1 MKTKVLAI
9 IIAAI
14 LLVGAGTGIGFAI
27 YANLPQNA
35 AASAIFNAIED
46 FGKRDEIKPIIQVLE
61 KGSLEF
67 AVNKMEHEDED
78 LFEDSALSGKMY
90 FSKDAFMLKNFEL
103 KSGSF
108 NVSGDVYLS
117 EDMLYLSENEI
128 LSNAYGVKFKDFA
141 DDFADSIFAYGS
153 GSDYAITDQEQYDKI
168 ISALEVLND
177 DDMQKDAEKL
187 VEKLYK
193 KIWKIACDNFEFESE
208 KDEVKI
214 GGEREKVRVIT
225 VTIDGESLA
234 NAFSEF
240 YEYLEDDDSIPKF
253 LEKYGDALDIMFE
266 ANVVEDYDAYI
277 EQMGDNLD
285 DICDRIEDNY
295 SEDIEIRVFTP
306 RSAKRLVKL
315 EVIVNE
321 QDVFSLDIGM
331 DGAKKSDEITFE
343 VYGKEYTY
351 QIKEDSSKEFE
362 CVLKDN
368 TNTIKL
374 SIDKKEDTF
383 KLDIDTPNSANFTKL
398 VLKGDWVTKFGKTT
412 ITVDKMQISSYGYDD
427 NYNWGTLTE
436 TIDCEIVFVI
446 DQSDK
451 IPSAPKDYKRI
462 SDIADEDING
472 WQEKVEE
479 IFFN

>member
-9 IIAAI
+9 IIAAV

-35 AASAIFNAIED
+35 AATAIFNAIED
-46 FGKRDEIKPIIQVLE
+46 FGKRDEIKPIIKVLE
-61 KGSLEF
+61 NGSLEF
-67 AVNKMEHEDED
+67 AVNKLEYEEEDF
-78 LFEDSALSGKMY
+78 FEDSEFSGKMY
-90 FSKDAFMLKNFEL
+90 FSSDAFMLKNFNL
-103 KSGSF
+103 KTGSL

-117 EDMLYLSENEI
+117 DDMIYVSENEI
-128 LSNAYGVKFKDFA
+128 LKNAYGAKFKDFA
-141 DDFADSIFAYGS
+141 DDFAGSIFAYGS
-153 GSDYAITDQEQYDKI
+153 GSEYAMTNQEQYDKI
-168 ISALEVLND
+168 ISAFEVLND

-208 KDEVKI
+208 NDEVKV
-214 GGEREKVRVIT
+214 GGERAKVRVIT
-225 VTIDGESLA
+225 ITIEGEALA
-234 NAFSEF
+234 AAVSEF

-277 EQMGDNLD
+277 EQMGDNID
-285 DICDRIEDNY
+285 EICDRIEDNY
-295 SEDIEIRVFTP
+295 NEDIEIRVFTP
-306 RSAKRLVKL
+306 RASKKLVKL

-331 DGAKKSDEITFE
+331 DGAKKSDKITYE
-343 VYGKEYTY
+343 VFGNKYTY
-351 QIKEDSSKEFE
+351 EIKADDSKEFE

-383 KLDIDTPNSANFTKL
+383 KLDINTPDSANFTKL
-398 VLKGDWVTKFGKTT
+398 VFKGDWVTKFGKTT
-412 ITVDKMQISSYGYDD
+412 ITANKMQVSDYGYDE
-427 NYNWGTLTE
+427 NYNWGILTK
-436 TIDCEIVFVI
+436 TIDCEIVFIV

-451 IPSAPKDYKRI
+451 IPSAPKNYNRI
-462 SDIADEDING
+462 SDITDEDIEG
-472 WQEKVEE
+472 WQERIEE
-479 IFFN
+479 IFYN